1 MDLGRKR
8 NKEMSLPSI
17 ASEPKDTIEYP
28 SMSIEHKIGD
38 YNYGDTFTATVK
50 FRVKKVSQGKDWSG
64 DDPKHRIE
72 LEALSMDIAK
82 PKGKGFPS

>member
-1 MDLGRKR
+1 MDLGRER
-8 NKEMSLPSI
+8 NVEKMPATSSP
-17 ASEPKDTIEYP
+17 EPKNTIEYP
-28 SMSIEHKIGD
+28 SMSIEKKVGD

-72 LEALSMDIAK
+72 LEALSMSIVK
-82 PKGKGFPS
+82 PKGKGLPS